1 MFDDDL
7 DIFTDGEFGQTAI
20 VNGIELSGIFDE
32 YYEESFDL
40 AKSQTTEGRK
50 YCLKVNTRK
59 VVGLNHGALVTSDSR
74 QFEVVG
80 VQPCRPDGKLTDLI
94 LKELN

>member
-1 MFDDDL
+1 MFQEDL
-7 DIFTDGEFGQTAI
+7 NVFTGGEFGQTAI
-20 VNGIELSGIFDE
+20 VNGVELSGIFDG
-32 YYEESFDL
+32 YYEQGFDL
-40 AKSQTTEGRK
+40 ASSQPTEGRK
-50 YCLKVNTRK
+50 YCLKVQTK
-59 VVGLNHGALVTSDSR
+59 QVVGLNHGALVTTDDR